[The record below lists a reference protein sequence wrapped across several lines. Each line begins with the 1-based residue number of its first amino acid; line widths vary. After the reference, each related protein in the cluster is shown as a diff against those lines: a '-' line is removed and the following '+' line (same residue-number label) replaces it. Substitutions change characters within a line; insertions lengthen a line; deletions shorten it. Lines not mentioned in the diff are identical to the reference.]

1 MNPVTTVAPSAPPE
15 IAWPAIAAVL
25 LLTAL
30 ATLVHWWLK
39 GRGLIPS
46 ATNPIKLIAT
56 RSLGGKRAVAI
67 VEVDRERFLLG
78 LTDDAVSCL
87 ATLPSEAKAIGCSEV
102 VTFPVGVAR

>member
-87 ATLPSEAKAIGCSEV
+87 ATLPSEAKAIGHAEV
-102 VTFPVGVAR
+102 ATFPVGVAR

>member
-1 MNPVTTVAPSAPPE
+1 MNPVTPAGAPE

-30 ATLVHWWLK
+30 VTLVHWWLK

-46 ATNPIKLIAT
+46 STNPLTLVAT
-56 RSLGGKRAVAI
+56 RSLGGKRSVAI

-87 ATLPSEAKAIGCSEV
+87 ATLPSEAKATGCSEV

>member
-1 MNPVTTVAPSAPPE
+1 MNPVTPAGAPE

-30 ATLVHWWLK
+30 VTLVHWWLK

-46 ATNPIKLIAT
+46 STNPIKLVAT
-56 RSLGGKRAVAI
+56 RSLGGKRSVAI
-67 VEVDRERFLLG
+67 VEVEKERFLLG

-87 ATLPSEAKAIGCSEV
+87 ATLPSEAKATGCSEV
-102 VTFPVGVAR
+102 ATFPVGVAR

>member
-1 MNPVTTVAPSAPPE
+1 MATLTPSAPPE

-46 ATNPIKLIAT
+46 STNPIKLVAT
-56 RSLGGKRAVAI
+56 RSLGGKRSVAI
-67 VEVDRERFLLG
+67 IEVEKERFLLG
-78 LTDDAVSCL
+78 LTDEAISCL
-87 ATLPSEAKAIGCSEV
+87 ATLPSEAKATACSEV